1 MTTRVPES
9 ASVGGAV
16 PDPAAPKKSRAGRNL
31 PAALAVGLSLGAAL
45 VLTLYTYRPLFVIF
59 VSGTI
64 GIAVHELVVA
74 VRRTGIRPPMI
85 PLVVG
90 GITTAA
96 IGYPFGTD
104 AAIVAALGTIA
115 VASVWRLVAPPADGS
130 ATVAVDLAAS
140 AFITLYVGFLAAFC
154 VLLAGPSD
162 GPRRVTAMIVTAVCS
177 DVGGYAA
184 GVLSGGKHKLAP
196 TISPGKSVE
205 GLIGGTVVCIISGLV
220 FFGPV
225 LHSHWWAGVIF
236 GLALVVTATGGDL
249 VESSIKRDIGIKDM
263 GNLLPGHGGILD
275 RIDSLLLSAPVAW
288 ILLSALVTVR

>member
-1 MTTRVPES
+1 MSTS
-9 ASVGGAV
+9 APSAV
-16 PDPAAPKKSRAGRNL
+16 KASRAGRNL
-31 PAALAVGLSLGAAL
+31 PAALAVGFGLGAAL

-64 GIAVHELVVA
+64 GIAVQELVVA
-74 VRRTGIRPPMI
+74 VRRTGMRPPMI

-96 IGYPFGTD
+96 IGYPFGSD
-104 AAIVAALGTIA
+104 AMMVAALATVG
-115 VASVWRLVAPPADGS
+115 VAAIWRLAAPPADGTAS
-130 ATVAVDLAAS
+130 AAVDLGAS
-140 AFITLYVGFLAAFC
+140 AFIALYVGFLAGFC

-184 GVLSGGKHKLAP
+184 GVLSGGRHKLAP

-205 GLIGGTVVCIISGLV
+205 GLIGGTVVCVISGLV

-225 LHSHWWAGVIF
+225 LHSHWWGGVLF

-288 ILLSALVTVR
+288 VLLSALVAVR